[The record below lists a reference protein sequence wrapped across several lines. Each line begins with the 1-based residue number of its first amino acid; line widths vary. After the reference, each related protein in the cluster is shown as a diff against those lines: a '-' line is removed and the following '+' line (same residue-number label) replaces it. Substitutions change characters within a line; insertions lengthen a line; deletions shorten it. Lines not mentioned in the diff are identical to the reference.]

1 MGCLLPQR
9 VMLFY
14 NEDARRQGLPPNR
27 YNPSVKDCISGTFLL
42 CELSDGEGF
51 CSLSPAQQDEF
62 QRYFASPGE
71 FMMLGADSIC
81 PLFSEYA
88 G

>member
-27 YNPSVKDCISGTFLL
+27 YNPSVKD
-42 CELSDGEGF
+42 
-51 CSLSPAQQDEF
+51 
-62 QRYFASPGE
+62 
-71 FMMLGADSIC
+71 SIC
-81 PLFSEYA
+81 PSLSESA